1 MKHLFLLFAFMVLQ
15 SAAVFAQGCSD
26 AGICSLDSY
35 LHDNEVFKNIITI
48 SPGYGVGDADVTY
61 LTGALSYTRIVN
73 PKWTLNGRVTY
84 SQADGSFG
92 TRGKFGDAFA
102 TAAYTFKQKGLS
114 HWIINFG
121 AKFPFTQSNFKINGF
136 SLPMDYQASLGTF
149 DALAGLNYVYASLSL
164 SASVQYPIVNI
175 NKNSYIAEFSGTD
188 DFNTT
193 NLFER
198 KPDALLKAEYNY
210 NKGSFNIRPSA
221 LFIYHL
227 GEDTYEDIFG
237 NRQDIN
243 GSEGLTV
250 NGALELT
257 YSADNRNS
265 IELLAATPFVV
276 REERPDGLTRGLVL
290 TISYNYKF

>member
-1 MKHLFLLFAFMVLQ
+1 MKRLFLLFAFMVLQ
-15 SAAVFAQGCSD
+15 SVAVFPQGCSD

-35 LHDNEVFKNIITI
+35 VHDNNTFKNIIFI
-48 SPGYGVGDADVTY
+48 SPGYAVGDADVTY

-84 SQADGSFG
+84 SQAEGSFG
-92 TRGKFGDAFA
+92 TRGQFGDAFA
-102 TAAYTFKQKGLS
+102 TAAYIVKQKELS
-114 HWIINFG
+114 HWIVNFG
-121 AKFPFTQSNFKINGF
+121 AKFPFTQSNLKINGF

-149 DALAGLNYVYASLSL
+149 DALAGVNYVYASLSL
-164 SASVQYPIVNI
+164 SASVQYPVINI

-188 DFNTT
+188 DFTTT

-198 KPDALLKAEYNY
+198 KPDALLKGEYNY
-210 NKGSFNIRPSA
+210 SIGSFNIRPSA

-227 GEDTYEDIFG
+227 GEDSYEDIFG
-237 NRQDIN
+237 NRQEIN

>member
-1 MKHLFLLFAFMVLQ
+1 
-15 SAAVFAQGCSD
+15 
-26 AGICSLDSY
+26 
-35 LHDNEVFKNIITI
+35 
-48 SPGYGVGDADVTY
+48 
-61 LTGALSYTRIVN
+61 
-73 PKWTLNGRVTY
+73 
-84 SQADGSFG
+84 
-92 TRGKFGDAFA
+92 
-102 TAAYTFKQKGLS
+102 
-114 HWIINFG
+114 
-121 AKFPFTQSNFKINGF
+121 
-136 SLPMDYQASLGTF
+136 MDYQASLGTF
-149 DALAGLNYVYASLSL
+149 DALAGLNYIYASLSL
-164 SASVQYPIVNI
+164 SASVQYPVVNI

-198 KPDALLKAEYNY
+198 KPDALLKGEYNY
-210 NKGSFNIRPSA
+210 NTGRFNIRPSA

-227 GEDTYEDIFG
+227 GEDSYEDIFG
-237 NRQDIN
+237 NRQEIN